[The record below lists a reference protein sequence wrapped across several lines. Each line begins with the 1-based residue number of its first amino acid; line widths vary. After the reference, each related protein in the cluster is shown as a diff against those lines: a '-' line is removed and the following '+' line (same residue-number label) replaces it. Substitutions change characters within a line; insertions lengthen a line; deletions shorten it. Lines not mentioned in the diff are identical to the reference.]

1 MAGFDAI
8 LQLATEP
15 GDGVVINTPVY
26 PPFFAHII
34 GGAGGWWKSRWS

>member
-8 LQLATEP
+8 LQLTTEP

-26 PPFFAHII
+26 PPFFKHIACPP
-34 GGAGGWWKSRWS
+34 AGRWRCR